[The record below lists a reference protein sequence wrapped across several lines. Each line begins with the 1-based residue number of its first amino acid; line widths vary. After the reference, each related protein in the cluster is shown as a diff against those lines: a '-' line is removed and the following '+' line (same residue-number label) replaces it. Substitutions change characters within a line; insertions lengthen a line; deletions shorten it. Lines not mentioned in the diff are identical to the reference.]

1 MERYDQWQLTQ
12 YYLSITHD
20 NDFKAVLLKGL
31 VTLESQIK
39 TLEKKCEQFEI
50 PLPDRPAKTQ
60 KAVADPDVMEDRFL
74 YRSIL
79 TGIQSSISLHVRAA
93 IETVRNDELR
103 KLFMDYLKEELSIYK
118 NYFKY
123 GKIKGWINIFPPT
136 TKTNLDFPILEQTL
150 YCLPLIN

>member
-1 MERYDQWQLTQ
+1 M
-12 YYLSITHD
+12 
-20 NDFKAVLLKGL
+20 
-31 VTLESQIK
+31 K

-79 TGIQSSISLHVRAA
+79 TGIQS
-93 IETVRNDELR
+93 ETMNYAS
-103 KLFMDYLKEELSIYK
+103 YLWIILKK
-118 NYFKY
+118 NYPCTKTILNM
-123 GKIKGWINIFPPT
+123 GKSRGGSRLFLT
-136 TKTNLDFPILEQTL
+136 TMKTNLDFPILEQTL